1 MSDLL
6 YIDLLIADGSFSLN
20 SGNEPFT
27 CNNQQSI
34 GQDIIHSIIESG
46 LVVELVAER
55 SPILRA
61 DVFTQLELL
70 VENDERIMPG
80 TVEIQEESAKRL
92 FVTAQTYEFGTIN
105 AGVSL

>member
-1 MSDLL
+1 MSELL
-6 YIDLLIADGSFSLN
+6 YIDLLIVGGGFSLN
-20 SGNEPFT
+20 GGNEPVT

-34 GQDIIHSIIESG
+34 GQDIIHSVIESG
-46 LVVELVAER
+46 LIVELIAER

-70 VENDERIMPG
+70 VENDGRIIPG
-80 TVEIQEESAKRL
+80 TVEVHEESAKRL

>member
-1 MSDLL
+1 MNDLL
-6 YIDLLIADGSFSLN
+6 YIDLLIEGGSFSLN
-20 SGNEPFT
+20 GGNEPVT

-34 GQDIIHSIIESG
+34 GQDIVHSVIESG
-46 LVVELVAER
+46 LVVELIAER

-70 VENDERIMPG
+70 VESDERIIPG